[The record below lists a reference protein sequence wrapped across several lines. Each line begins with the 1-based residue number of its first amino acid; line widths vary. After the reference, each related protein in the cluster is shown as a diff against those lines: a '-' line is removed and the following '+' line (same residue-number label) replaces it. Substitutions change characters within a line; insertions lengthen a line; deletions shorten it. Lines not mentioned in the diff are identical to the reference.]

1 MAEKTFA
8 TEIEAWV
15 RETKERIAAVFHM
28 AAEDLAEKVV
38 AKAPIDTGFLRHSF
52 QASGSQMPVIRAD
65 AKPTEGAKYPAD
77 AGPINLVISNVPL
90 GETVYLGFVAAYALR
105 IEYGFVGQDSAG
117 RNYNQPG
124 RGMVRLAAQNW
135 PWIVAEATA
144 RAKAA
149 VLANERR

>member
-1 MAEKTFA
+1 MAQKTFA
-8 TEIEAWV
+8 AEVDDWV
-15 RETKERIAAVFHM
+15 RATKERIEAVFHM
-28 AAEDLAEKVV
+28 AVEDLAEEVV

-52 QASGSQMPVIRAD
+52 QASGSQMPIIRAD
-65 AKPTEGAKYPAD
+65 AKPAEGAQYPAD

-90 GETVYLGFVAAYALR
+90 GGTVYLGFIAAYALR
-105 IEYGFVGQDSAG
+105 IEYGFVGQDSLG
-117 RNYNQPG
+117 RNYNQAG

-135 PWIVAEATA
+135 PWIVDEAVS

>member
-1 MAEKTFA
+1 MAQKTFSA
-8 TEIEAWV
+8 AVDAWV
-15 RETKERIAAVFHM
+15 RATKERIEAVFHI
-28 AAEDLAEKVV
+28 ATEDLAEEVV

-52 QASGSQMPVIRAD
+52 QASGTQMPLIRAD
-65 AKPTEGAKYPAD
+65 AKPAEGAKYPAD

-105 IEYGFVGQDSAG
+105 IEYGFVGQDALG
-117 RNYNQPG
+117 RTYNQAG

-149 VLANERR
+149 VRSNSR